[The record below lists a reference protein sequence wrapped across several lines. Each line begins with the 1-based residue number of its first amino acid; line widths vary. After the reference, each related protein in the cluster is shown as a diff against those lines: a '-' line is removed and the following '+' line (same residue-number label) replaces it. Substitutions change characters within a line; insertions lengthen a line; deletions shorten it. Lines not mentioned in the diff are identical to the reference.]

1 MDPETAR
8 AKHPSWSGYMVTV
21 HDGSRFLEF
30 DAALEFNPHRQIDSS
45 KEGGGALTP
54 AGQELGSISQRA
66 ATFK

>member
-1 MDPETAR
+1 
-8 AKHPSWSGYMVTV
+8 MVTV